1 MKYKKVDQGYLIRI
15 DKGEKLI
22 ESIIKFCRDLRI
34 NSAWFSGIGSV
45 SEIDL
50 AYYRVDKKEYSR
62 DKIEEP
68 VEIVSL
74 IGNVTMLDNKHVVHA
89 HVVVSNAKM
98 ETYGGHVNEA
108 TVSGTCEIFLTD
120 LKARIERK
128 HREEI
133 GLNLLDI

>member
-22 ESIIKFCRDLRI
+22 ESIIKFCGGLRI
-34 NSAWFSGIGSV
+34 NSAWFTGIGSV
-45 SEIDL
+45 SEISL
-50 AYYRVDKKEYSR
+50 AYFNVEKKEYSR
-62 DKIEEP
+62 EKIEVP
-68 VEIVSL
+68 VEIFSM
-74 IGNVTMLDNKHVVHA
+74 IGNVALFENKHAVHA

-98 ETYGGHVNEA
+98 DTQAGHLNDA
-108 TVSGTCEIFLTD
+108 IVSGTCEIFLTD
-120 LKARIERK
+120 LKAKIERK